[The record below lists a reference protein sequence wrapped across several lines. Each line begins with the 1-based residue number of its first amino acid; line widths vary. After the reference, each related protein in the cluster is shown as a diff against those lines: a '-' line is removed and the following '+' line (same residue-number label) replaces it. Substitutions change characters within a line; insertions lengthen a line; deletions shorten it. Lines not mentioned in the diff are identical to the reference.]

1 MARSKKEKSKKNK
14 SSGRAIWKGSISFGL
29 VSIPVGLYAAEASSS
44 LDFDLLDRRDFAPI
58 KYQRVNKQTGREV
71 LWNQIIKG
79 YEYKK
84 GDYVTLTD
92 AEFRKANVEATQ
104 SIDILDFVAGGE
116 ISPMY
121 YDKPYYLGPLDN
133 GRAYSLLR
141 EVLDKLSKVAIA
153 RVVIRTRQHLAAVIP
168 HGSMLVLNLLR
179 FDHELRDAG
188 NLDIPKAG
196 SKQFKISAGELK
208 MAERLVES
216 MAGAWKPK
224 QYHDEY
230 REDLLKMIDKK
241 IKSGRLKIVSEDKA
255 PARKSEGKVV
265 DIMHL
270 LRRSVDQAQKKE
282 AAPRRRKAG

>member
-1 MARSKKEKSKKNK
+1 MARSKKKKSKKNK

-29 VSIPVGLYAAEASSS
+29 VNIPVGLYAAEAASS

-58 KYQRVNKQTGREV
+58 KYQRVNKRTGREV
-71 LWNQIIKG
+71 PWNQIIKG
-79 YEYKK
+79 YQYKK

-92 AEFRKANVEATQ
+92 AEFRNANVEATQ
-104 SIDILDFVAGGE
+104 SIDILGFVDGGE

-141 EVLDKLSKVAIA
+141 EVLDKSSKVAIA

-168 HGSMLVLNLLR
+168 HGSTLVLNLLR

-196 SKQFKISAGELK
+196 KQFKISAGELK

-241 IKSGRLKIVSEDKA
+241 VKSGRPKIVSPEGKV
-255 PARKSEGKVV
+255 PARKSAGKVV

>member
-1 MARSKKEKSKKNK
+1 MARSKKKKSKKNK
-14 SSGRAIWKGSISFGL
+14 SSGRAIWKGGISFGL
-29 VSIPVGLYAAEASSS
+29 VNIPVGLYAAEASSS

-71 LWNQIIKG
+71 PWNQIIKG
-79 YEYKK
+79 YQYKK

-104 SIDILDFVAGGE
+104 SIDILDFVDGGE

-121 YDKPYYLGPLDN
+121 YDKPYYLGPLDS

-141 EVLDKLSKVAIA
+141 EVLDKKSKVAIA

-230 REDLLKMIDKK
+230 RQDLLKMIDKK
-241 IKSGRLKIVSEDKA
+241 IKSGRPKIVSEDKA